1 MSTDDPKSQAIL
13 VVDND
18 PDSADSLALLLKHWR
33 HDVRVAYDGEAA
45 IAAYREQS
53 PALVLL
59 DIGLPGLSGHEVARR
74 LVQEPHRAYLVAL
87 TGYAEERDR
96 RASAEAGFDEHF
108 VKPVDL
114 DELRR
119 LIDKLG

>member
-1 MSTDDPKSQAIL
+1 MSTGEPKSLAIL

-18 PDSADSLALLLKHWR
+18 PDSADSLALLLQHWR
-33 HDVRVAYDGEAA
+33 HDVRVAYDGEQA
-45 IAAYREQS
+45 IRVYQEQR

-59 DIGLPGLSGHEVARR
+59 DIGLPGLNGHDVARR
-74 LVQEPHRAYLVAL
+74 LKQEPHQSYLVAL

-96 RASAEAGFDEHF
+96 RASADAGFDEHF

-114 DELRR
+114 EILKELV
-119 LIDKLG
+119 DKLA